1 MHDHIWQGIGS
12 TIALRKNSSTYWEM
26 SRETLEEGLKLLRLN
41 TPASQAGL
49 ASLDDQIQACMHDFV
64 DLYIYICIQ
73 KMVLTCM
80 CFLLLIRRNW
90 PGFRECKQ
98 RSMKLSVPLKLL
110 PREQPF
116 QVPCMSDNGLLYK
129 FYNVANSALAP
140 FIYIASWF
148 THGS

>member
-64 DLYIYICIQ
+64 DLYIYMHSENGSNMHVLSPVDQEKLARIQ
-73 KMVLTCM
+73 RMQATVNEVE
-80 CFLLLIRRNW
+80 RASQASS
-90 PGFRECKQ
+90 PGAALPG
-98 RSMKLSVPLKLL
+98 SMH
-110 PREQPF
+110 E
-116 QVPCMSDNGLLYK
+116 
-129 FYNVANSALAP
+129 
-140 FIYIASWF
+140 
-148 THGS
+148 